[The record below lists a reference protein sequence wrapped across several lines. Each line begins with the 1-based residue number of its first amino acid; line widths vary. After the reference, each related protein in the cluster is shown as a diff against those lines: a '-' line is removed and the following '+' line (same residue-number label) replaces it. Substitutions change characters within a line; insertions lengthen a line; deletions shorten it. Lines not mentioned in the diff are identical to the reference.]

1 MVIKEWLLNHDI
13 LESTKSQKLTILVF
27 SSSVFADDIALLKS
41 AIPWVSLFEAARTVS
56 SVPVNL
62 HISNNKKLANSR
74 EERYSIEWKVQVEWN
89 TVEKCKKSSISVSH
103 KIA

>member
-1 MVIKEWLLNHDI
+1 MVLKDWLPIHDI

-74 EERYSIEWKVQVEWN
+74 EERYSIEWKVQVKW
-89 TVEKCKKSSISVSH
+89 TLFQ
-103 KIA
+103 